1 MDRMAYIAMTGA
13 RQTEIAQA
21 VNSNNIANAS
31 TTGFRADLHAFRSLN
46 VDGPGYATRVNAVGE
61 SYATDFTQ
69 GATVTTGR
77 DLDVAVSGEGFIAV
91 QAADGSEAYTRAGD
105 LRLNTLGQ
113 LMTSS
118 GNLVLGEGGPVAIPP
133 SETITIGPDGTISVQ
148 PVGQGPQTLATV
160 DRIKLVKPAYD
171 ALEKGTDGLLRRT
184 DAASSPP
191 DATVRLTPGALET
204 SNVNV
209 AEALVTMIGLAR
221 QYEMQ
226 VKTITTAEENADAA
240 AALLSLR

>member
-46 VDGPGYATRVNAVGE
+46 VDGPGYQTRVNAVGE
-61 SYATDFTQ
+61 SYATDFSQ
-69 GATVTTGR
+69 GATMTTGR
-77 DLDVAVSGEGFIAV
+77 DLDIAVSGEGFIAV

-113 LMTSS
+113 LVT
-118 GNLVLGEGGPVAIPP
+118 GAGDLVIGEGGPVAIPP
-133 SETITIGPDGTISVQ
+133 SESITIGPDGTISVQ

-160 DRIKLVKPAYD
+160 DRIKLVNPPID
-171 ALEKGTDGLLRRT
+171 QLEKGTDGLLRRT
-184 DAASSPP
+184 DAATSEADGSI
-191 DATVRLTPGALET
+191 RLTPGALES

-209 AEALVTMIGLAR
+209 AEALVTMIGLQR

-226 VKTITTAEENADAA
+226 VKAVRTAEENADAA
-240 AALLSLR
+240 ASLLGIR

>member
-31 TTGFRADLHAFRSLN
+31 TTGFRADLHAFRSVN
-46 VDGPGYATRVNAVGE
+46 VDGPGYQARANAVGE
-61 SYATDFTQ
+61 SFATDFSQ
-69 GATVTTGR
+69 GATMTTGR
-77 DLDVAVSGEGFIAV
+77 DLDIAVAGEGFIAV

-113 LMTSS
+113 LLT
-118 GNLVLGEGGPVAIPP
+118 GAGDPVVGDGGPVAIPP
-133 SETITIGPDGTISVQ
+133 SESITIGPDGTISVQ

-160 DRIKLVKPAYD
+160 DRIKLVNPPLD
-171 ALEKGTDGLLRRT
+171 QIEKGPDGLFRRK
-184 DAASSPP
+184 DAADSPA
-191 DATVRLTPGALET
+191 DASVRLTPGALET

-221 QYEMQ
+221 HYEMQ
-226 VKTITTAEENADAA
+226 VKTIRTAEENADAA
-240 AALLSLR
+240 ASLLALR

>member
-46 VDGPGYATRVNAVGE
+46 VDGPGYQTRVNAIGE
-61 SYATDFTQ
+61 SYATDFSQ
-69 GATVTTGR
+69 GATMTTGR
-77 DLDVAVSGEGFIAV
+77 NLDIAVSGEGFIAV
-91 QAADGSEAYTRAGD
+91 QSADGSEAYTRAGD

-113 LMTSS
+113 LLT
-118 GNLVLGEGGPVAIPP
+118 GAGDLVIGEGGPVAIPP
-133 SETITIGPDGTISVQ
+133 SESITIGPDGTISVQ

-160 DRIKLVKPAYD
+160 DRIKLVNPAID
-171 ALEKGTDGLLRRT
+171 QLEKGTDGLMRRK
-184 DAASSPP
+184 DAATSEADGS
-191 DATVRLTPGALET
+191 VRLTPGALES

-209 AEALVTMIGLAR
+209 AEALVTMIGLQR

-226 VKTITTAEENADAA
+226 VKAIRNAEENADAA
-240 AALLSLR
+240 ASLLGIR